1 MKKVFFMI
9 IVLFSFSFAG
19 ELKIGQKSPGTNLFL
34 KNVDGNNLTLKQL
47 KKENGILVIFSCNTC
62 PWVVRWQDRYN
73 SLAKLCSLNDIGFV
87 AVNSNARLHNSVDSF
102 DEMIYHAAVNDYQF
116 PYVLDKNAELAKL
129 FGAMKTPHVYLF
141 NKNDILVYRGA
152 IDDNAKDANKV
163 KKKYLEDAIISSSKE
178 EKIKVETTKA
188 LGCSIKF

>member
-1 MKKVFFMI
+1 M
-9 IVLFSFSFAG
+9 
-19 ELKIGQKSPGTNLFL
+19 
-34 KNVDGNNLTLKQL
+34 
-47 KKENGILVIFSCNTC
+47 
-62 PWVVRWQDRYN
+62 VRWQDRYN

-102 DEMIYHAAVNDYQF
+102 DEMIYHAAINDYQF

-163 KKKYLEDAIISSSKE
+163 KKKYLENAIISSSKE

>member
-152 IDDNAKDANKV
+152 IDDNAKNANKV
-163 KKKYLEDAIISSSKE
+163 KKKYLENAIISSSKE

>member
-102 DEMIYHAAVNDYQF
+102 DEMIYHAAINDYQF

-163 KKKYLEDAIISSSKE
+163 KKKYLENAIISSSRE

>member
-1 MKKVFFMI
+1 MI

>member
-1 MKKVFFMI
+1 MKKVFFII

-152 IDDNAKDANKV
+152 IDDNAKNANKV
-163 KKKYLEDAIISSSKE
+163 KKKYLENAIISSSKE

>member
-116 PYVLDKNAELAKL
+116 PYVLDKNAELSKL

>member
-163 KKKYLEDAIISSSKE
+163 NKKYLEDAIISSSKE
-178 EKIKVETTKA
+178 EKIKVKTTKA

>member
-1 MKKVFFMI
+1 MKKVFFVI

-102 DEMIYHAAVNDYQF
+102 DEMIYHAAINDYQF

-163 KKKYLEDAIISSSKE
+163 KKKYLENAIISSSRE

>member
-141 NKNDILVYRGA
+141 NKNDILVYTGA

-163 KKKYLEDAIISSSKE
+163 KKKYLENAIISSSKE

>member
-62 PWVVRWQDRYN
+62 PWGVRRQDRYN

-163 KKKYLEDAIISSSKE
+163 KKKYLENAIISISKE